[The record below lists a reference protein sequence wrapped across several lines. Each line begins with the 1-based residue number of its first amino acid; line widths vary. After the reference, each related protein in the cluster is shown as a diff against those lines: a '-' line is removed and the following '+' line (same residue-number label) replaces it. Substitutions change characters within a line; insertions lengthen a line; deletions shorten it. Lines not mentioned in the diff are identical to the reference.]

1 MVGLGW
7 GRSVCCHWSGGAAG
21 RPCPGA
27 AARPR
32 LQSHPCDP
40 WCCLWQHFLLRC
52 LNHSSGCCSCY
63 TWHICRQSKHYVK
76 EGRCSDWTERK
87 LSFYAQSNT
96 RGAAALSVCRQINNE
111 LSALRQR
118 GKVQWLNGKE
128 TEFLRPVKHERC
140 CNTLCLQTNQ
150 QWVECT
156 TSKREGAVTERKGNW
171 VFTPSQTRE
180 VLQHSLSADK
190 STMSWEHGPDTC
202 KRIIIQYPLFCKLNV
217 FLDYNLF
224 YIYKYD
230 LVAKGLHRG
239 GWGFWLP
246 IKSVSNTLSCCFVCA
261 FIIGQYHSGDNMSS
275 KYGDAGATFIFES
288 KKRHGIW
295 PLKMDTLTVSA
306 FDAFIHVHDE
316 SKLYLS
322 HWFEQWR
329 YCFTQCRCEQELFVY
344 RFLH

>member
-1 MVGLGW
+1 MLQVVLAQVLQQGHGCSLIHATHDVASGNTSCCGVW
-7 GRSVCCHWSGGAAG
+7 TIVVAVVAVIHGTSVDS
-21 RPCPGA
+21 
-27 AARPR
+27 
-32 LQSHPCDP
+32 QS
-40 WCCLWQHFLLRC
+40 
-52 LNHSSGCCSCY
+52 
-63 TWHICRQSKHYVK
+63 
-76 EGRCSDWTERK
+76 
-87 LSFYAQSNT
+87 
-96 RGAAALSVCRQINNE
+96 
-111 LSALRQR
+111 
-118 GKVQWLNGKE
+118 
-128 TEFLRPVKHERC
+128 
-140 CNTLCLQTNQ
+140 
-150 QWVECT
+150 T

-224 YIYKYD
+224 YIYKYH

-322 HWFEQWR
+322 HRFEQWR

-344 RFLH
+344 RFLQ